1 MQKKGLLIVISGFSG
16 VGKGTIVKELLRR
29 WPDDFALSISA
40 TSRSMREGEEEGR
53 EYFFV
58 SREAFEEMI
67 AEDRLLEHA
76 VYNGNYYGTPKDYV
90 LKNVNEGRNVILEI
104 EVQGGLQ
111 IRDKFPDSL
120 LLYVVPPSAT
130 ELYDRLV
137 GRGTESLSEILRRM
151 RRAVDEADYVPRYD
165 AMTVNDDLETC
176 VLEVRDLIR
185 KKQEEAAARDELLLR
200 LKEEL
205 LMITKEDDEP

>member
-1 MQKKGLLIVISGFSG
+1 MQKKGLLIVLSGFSG
-16 VGKGTIVKELLRR
+16 VGKGTIVRELLRR
-29 WPDDFALSISA
+29 YPDEFSLSISA
-40 TSRSMREGEEEGR
+40 TSRKIREGEQEGR
-53 EYFFV
+53 EYFYV
-58 SREAFEEMI
+58 SREEFEQMI

-90 LKNVNEGRNVILEI
+90 LREIGTGRNVILEI

-120 LLYVVPPSAT
+120 LLYVVPPSAK
-130 ELYDRLV
+130 ELYDRLI
-137 GRGTESLSEILRRM
+137 GRGTESVSEILRRM

-176 VLEVRDLIR
+176 VTEVCDLIR
-185 KKQEEAAARDELLLR
+185 KKQEEAAFRDELLSR

-205 LMITKEDDEP
+205 LIITKEDENS

>member
-16 VGKGTIVKELLRR
+16 VGKGTIVRELLSRY
-29 WPDDFALSISA
+29 PENFALSISA
-40 TSRSMREGEEEGR
+40 TSRPMREGEEEGR

-58 SREAFEEMI
+58 NREKFERMI
-67 AEDRLLEHA
+67 SEDRLLEHA

-90 LKNVNEGRNVILEI
+90 LQEVNAGRNVILEI

-120 LLYVVPPSAT
+120 LLYVVPPSAK
-130 ELYDRLV
+130 ELYARLV
-137 GRGTESLSEILRRM
+137 GRGTESVSEILRRM
-151 RRAVDEADYVPRYD
+151 RRAVDEADFVPRYD

-176 VLEVRDLIR
+176 VREVYELIR
-185 KKQEEAAARDELLLR
+185 KKQEEAAFRDELLSR

-205 LMITKEDDEP
+205 LIITKEDDNQ